1 LGRAVGH
8 DQPAVDNGDTV
19 RRSGGAVL
27 VATFNASSSWLGK
40 TITWD
45 EGVFTLEGHGAIT
58 AGDVLHYDTGGQ
70 LDWANDGMRAF
81 VESLARAT
89 PASAPP
95 LAAVVS
101 APATKHRTPGWVF
114 AILGAAVVLA
124 IVLAVALAVV
134 IGLKSS
140 TVNESAGGSTAAAE
154 PSGTWV
160 QVFSWQGGGPGND
173 IRDSASFTLE
183 GGHQRA
189 KTTASAV
196 TGGGTSPS
204 AFWTMESSDGGD
216 ATQNLEM
223 PSMGTWEPDFYRP
236 AGSYHLSSI
245 TLDCT
250 WTITISELR

>member
-1 LGRAVGH
+1 MLI
-8 DQPAVDNGDTV
+8 
-19 RRSGGAVL
+19 
-27 VATFNASSSWLGK
+27 ATFAETTGWAGK

-45 EGVFTLEGHGAIT
+45 EGAFTLEGHGAIT

-70 LDWANDGMRAF
+70 LDWAPGGMRAL

-95 LAAVVS
+95 LAAVVT

-160 QVFSWQGGGPGND
+160 QVFSWQGGGPSLD
-173 IRDSASFTLE
+173 SRDSEPFTLK

-189 KTTASAV
+189 AATATAV
-196 TGGGTSPS
+196 SGSDTSPS
-204 AFWTMESSDGGD
+204 ALWTMESSDGGD
-216 ATQNLEM
+216 ATQHLEM
-223 PSMGTWEPDFYRP
+223 PGMGTWEPDFYRP
-236 AGSYHLSSI
+236 AGNYHLSSM